1 MKAVC
6 WCGTGRMHVE
16 NVPDPRILNPCDA
29 VVRITLTAIC
39 GSDLH
44 LYGRVT

>member
-16 NVPDPRILNPCDA
+16 NVPDPRILNPRDA